1 MSRPNLSALCLCR
14 WAPSVFAHHPVPQ
27 PSGRSLAQDT
37 AVCLVLP
44 IATTAWL
51 PAGKPGPFLN
61 SLTSFTTTGLGEET
75 NTAAVCWH
83 ETKNTQLQTK
93 ATLYQAGSDVLRLH
107 VVVSGHTRQRPYSW
121 PRGRLNNSS
130 RPSQAEGPFC
140 RSCQDI
146 PKFDRKNSFGPVPP
160 PKAS

>member
-14 WAPSVFAHHPVPQ
+14 WAPSVFAHHPVLQ
-27 PSGRSLAQDT
+27 PSRRSLAQDT

-107 VVVSGHTRQRPYSW
+107 VVVSGHTRLRPYSW

-146 PKFDRKNSFGPVPP
+146 PKFGPVPP
-160 PKAS
+160 PKAG